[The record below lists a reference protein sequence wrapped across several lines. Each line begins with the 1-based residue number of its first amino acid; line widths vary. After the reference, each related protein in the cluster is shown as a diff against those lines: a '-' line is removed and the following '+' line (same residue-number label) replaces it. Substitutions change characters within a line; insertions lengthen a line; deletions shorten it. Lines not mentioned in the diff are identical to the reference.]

1 MLIGIDASRAN
12 NEQKT
17 GVEWYAWA
25 LIQELKKI
33 ISSEHRVVLYTR
45 EPLRG
50 ELGVLPNNWQEK
62 VLKWPPKR
70 LWTQVRLSWEMY
82 RKAPD
87 VLFVPAHVMPLVHPA
102 RTILTIHDLGGVRF
116 PAGYSLFERW
126 YGVAST
132 RSAFNSMHTQIVVP
146 SQFTAAELHTLLG
159 ASLERV
165 KVVYNGYD
173 SRIFNTDIPDELIV
187 EVKRSYGLRGRY
199 VMSISRL
206 EEKKNTLGIIKG
218 FELWCEK
225 CEKKSAGSAKEWQL
239 LLLGKPGYGYA
250 DVAPAIEKSK
260 YRGQIVRP
268 GWVESADV
276 PVLMKGAFAFLFPS
290 FYEGFGIPAVEAFAV
305 GAPVIVS
312 YSGSLPEICAEA
324 ALYVNPFKPAEI
336 AVQIELLLNDWLL
349 RQTLIAAGLKRAQM
363 LSWKKSAEEI
373 MKLIL
378 FAN

>member
-33 ISSEHRVVLYTR
+33 IPFEHRVVVYTR

-50 ELGVLPNNWQEK
+50 ELGILPDNWQEK
-62 VLKWPPKR
+62 VLAWPPKR
-70 LWTQVRLSWEMY
+70 IWTQVRLSWEMLAH
-82 RKAPD
+82 APD
-87 VLFVPAHVMPLVHPA
+87 VLFVPAHVMPLVHGA
-102 RTILTIHDLGGVRF
+102 RTVLTIHDLGGVRF

-126 YGVAST
+126 YGIAST
-132 RSAFNSMHTQIVVP
+132 RHALKSAHTQIVAP
-146 SQFTAAELHTLLG
+146 SQFTASELRALLG
-159 ASLERV
+159 APRERI

-173 SRIFNTDIPDELIV
+173 GCIFNTDIPDERIV
-187 EVKRSYGLRGRY
+187 AVKRVYGLQGRY

-239 LLLGKPGYGYA
+239 LLLGKPGYGYR
-250 DVAPAIEKSK
+250 DVARAIEKSA

-290 FYEGFGIPAVEAFAV
+290 FYEGFGIPAIEALAV
-305 GAPVIVS
+305 GTPVIAS
-312 YSGSLPEICAEA
+312 YSGSLPEVCADA

-336 AVQIELLLNDWLL
+336 AAQIEFLLYDDSL
-349 RQTLIAAGLKRAQM
+349 RQMLIVAGLKRAQM
-363 LSWKKSAEEI
+363 FSWKKSAQEI
-373 MKLIL
+373 ADIILLI
-378 FAN
+378 

>member
-87 VLFVPAHVMPLVHPA
+87 ELFVPAHVMPLVHPA

-250 DVAPAIEKSK
+250 DVAHAIEKSK

-363 LSWKKSAEEI
+363 FSWKKSAREI
-373 MKLIL
+373 AELIL
-378 FAN
+378 LN